1 MIFTAACQSTSA
13 TTALLFRTT
22 PFAGMGKKSWEG
34 ESFLPF
40 LSPALLIISYPDQ
53 DTAYCLKKPLAEL
66 ASARVA
72 AQVDVQRVEGRSS
85 RVPPS
90 TELSCSRPCT
100 EVMGWVHGGAQAG
113 CTCCDGDNRKD
124 KSGINSIK
132 WRRGILI
139 KLEHFL
145 AKIVS

>member
-1 MIFTAACQSTSA
+1 MCHPP
-13 TTALLFRTT
+13 L
-22 PFAGMGKKSWEG
+22 
-34 ESFLPF
+34 SFL
-40 LSPALLIISYPDQ
+40 
-53 DTAYCLKKPLAEL
+53 C
-66 ASARVA
+66 SAVKSLQPQA
-72 AQVDVQRVEGRSS
+72 GFVSVSQREGRGSS
-85 RVPPS
+85 S
-90 TELSCSRPCT
+90 ARPCT